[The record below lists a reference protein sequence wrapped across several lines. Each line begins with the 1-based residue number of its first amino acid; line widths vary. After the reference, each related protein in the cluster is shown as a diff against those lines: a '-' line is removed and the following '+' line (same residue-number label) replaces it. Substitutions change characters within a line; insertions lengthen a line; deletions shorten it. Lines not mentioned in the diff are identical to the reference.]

1 MSVKCVKR
9 DPQIDLLRK
18 KETYVLVQNISN
30 LIDGLFLLLGTNSS
44 SSSGAQLGLHCM
56 VCVFSKLLAAC
67 EDVRVRE
74 RVCVH

>member
-9 DPQIDLLRK
+9 DPQIDLPRT

-30 LIDGLFLLLGTNSS
+30 LIDGLFLLLGINSS
-44 SSSGAQLGLHCM
+44 SSGPKLGLHCM